1 MTIIKRISGSFVNMG
16 RSGFKRM
23 PILVLTGLVIAIV
36 LIPLFFIL
44 VVNLLKFVIY
54 KKPFPKRLF
63 IATLTGMIF
72 VSSIYIYQTYFF
84 TFDRI
89 DRESMQKGP
98 GPMSSPT
105 GRYTADAFYEL
116 YGGAAGGVNVWVEVT
131 DHNNQDKTKTIYYS
145 NANSH
150 IGMEWTDEDVL
161 FIQNEDSS
169 NTKSME
175 LNVKEAI
182 YHDSGL
188 VCRSLVMKDEYET
201 CYSD

>member
-1 MTIIKRISGSFVNMG
+1 
-16 RSGFKRM
+16 M
-23 PILVLTGLVIAIV
+23 PILVLTGLVITIV
-36 LIPLFFIL
+36 LTPLFLFL
-44 VVNLLKFVIY
+44 VVNLLKFVIH

-63 IATLTGMIF
+63 VATLTGMIF

-89 DRESMQKGP
+89 DRKSMQQGP
-98 GPMSSPT
+98 GPMASPT

-116 YGGAAGGVNVWVEVT
+116 YGGAAGGVNVWIEVT
-131 DHNNQDKTKTIYYS
+131 DHNNHDKTKTIYYS
-145 NANSH
+145 NANAE
-150 IGMEWTDEDVL
+150 IEMEWTDEDVL

-175 LNVKEAI
+175 LNVKKEI
-182 YHDSGL
+182 YHDAGL
-188 VCRSLVMKDEYET
+188 ACRSLVMKDDDET

>member
-1 MTIIKRISGSFVNMG
+1 
-16 RSGFKRM
+16 M

-36 LIPLFFIL
+36 LVPLFFIL
-44 VVNLLKFVIY
+44 VVNLLKFVIH

-63 IATLTGMIF
+63 VATLTGMIF

-98 GPMSSPT
+98 GPIASPT

-131 DHNNQDKTKTIYYS
+131 DHNNQDRTKTIYYS

-150 IGMEWTDEDVL
+150 IGMEWKDEDVL

-182 YHDSGL
+182 YHGTGL
-188 VCRSLVMKDEYET
+188 ACRSLVMIDEYET